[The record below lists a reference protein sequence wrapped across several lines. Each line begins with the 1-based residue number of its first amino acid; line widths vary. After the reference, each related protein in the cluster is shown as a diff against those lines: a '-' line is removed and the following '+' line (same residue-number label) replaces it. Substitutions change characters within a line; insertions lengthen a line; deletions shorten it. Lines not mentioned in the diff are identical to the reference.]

1 MTKFTFQLVGAME
14 KILPD
19 RQPRPLHAGVQRGFL
34 GEKLSVQLAYT
45 CENDDLGGSNC
56 SFIPRLRTDA
66 QTQTALR
73 RVELVPCGY
82 PCHGTRDADYLVTT
96 AGMYPDLLRPLR
108 QDTPVKAIAAQ
119 WRALW
124 LDVTAAAG
132 THTITIELFTPDG
145 VCLERLSFA
154 VEVLGMQLPEQ
165 TLLHTQWFH
174 ADCLA
179 NYYHVPVFSEAHWN
193 YIDNFMRSAA
203 EHGVN
208 MLLTPIFTPPLDTAK
223 GGERTTVQ
231 LVGVTRTD
239 GCYSFDFSLLRRWI
253 ALCEKNGIRELELSH
268 LFSQWGAAC
277 APKVIACVDG
287 TQMRLFG
294 WETPAVG
301 GEYTRFLHA
310 FLPALKRF
318 LAECGWLEHTWFH
331 ISDEPSEE
339 QLPSFAAARDSV
351 RELLDGCR
359 VIDAL
364 SSYEFYRRGLVTRPV
379 VSVDHI
385 EPFIRCKV
393 PHLWAYYCTGQA
405 VQVPNRF
412 IAMTSSRNRILGV
425 LLYYFRIEG
434 FLHWGFNFYNSQ
446 YSLEHIDPYRV
457 TDAGEGFPSGDPFLV
472 YPAPDGTAYESIR
485 GAVLQKALCDLRA
498 LELLEAR
505 RGRAWVM
512 QLLDTLAGE
521 PLSFSRYPRSAD
533 FFDRLREAM
542 AQELATD

>member
-1 MTKFTFQLVGAME
+1 MTKFTCYLVSAME

-19 RQPRPLHAGVQRGFL
+19 RQPEPLRAGMQRGFL

-45 CENDDLGGSNC
+45 CENDDLGSSNC
-56 SFIPRLRTDA
+56 SFIPRLRTDT
-66 QTQTALR
+66 QTQTTLR

-96 AGMYPDLLRPLR
+96 AGMYPDLLRPLK
-108 QDTPVKAIAAQ
+108 QDAPVKAIAAQ

-145 VCLERLSFA
+145 ALLERLSFA
-154 VEVLGMQLPEQ
+154 VEVLDMRLPEQ

-179 NYYHVPVFSEAHWN
+179 DYYHVPVFSEAHWN

-287 TQMRLFG
+287 VQTRLFG

-301 GEYTRFLHA
+301 GEYTRFLHV

-364 SSYEFYRRGLVTRPV
+364 SSYEFYRQGLVTRPV

-385 EPFIRCKV
+385 EPFIRGNV

-412 IAMTSSRNRILGV
+412 IAMPSSRNRILGV

-472 YPAPDGTAYESIR
+472 YPAPDGTVYESIR

-498 LELLEAR
+498 LSLLEAR

-521 PLSFSRYPRSAD
+521 PLSFHCYPRSAD
-533 FFDRLREAM
+533 FFDRLREAI
-542 AQELATD
+542 AQALAAD